1 LAISAICSREF
12 GCPKW
17 KLVAQA
23 VADLN
28 AASTSYVDEHDFEKM
43 LPVLNGLG
51 GDNQSQGS
59 WLALSTDER
68 NELQQMTNE
77 SKTFDGTRM
86 LLPLIYTCFHMLY
99 DPDGVI
105 SRSSNKALKC
115 LVTTCSESALS
126 NMDGKVDLHQN
137 RWVKLI
143 ETTVVPCLKI
153 GITTKHL
160 ATRRIFILLL
170 SHVARH
176 FVGCNSVHLYGDLRC
191 LIRDDDQELDFFLN
205 VTHVQLHR
213 RARAFN
219 RLRKVLCAH
228 AGQLP
233 LFSDQSFGNILLPL
247 AMHPVYECNS
257 KDEESYVIEAIAT
270 VGEISKHLPWSKY
283 NSTLQS
289 VLNNLGRYPDQER
302 FLIAMLCAIIDAF
315 HFSVETGEDTSVYKE
330 DQAQQSSQ
338 GNGVSHTQT

>member
-1 LAISAICSREF
+1 LAISAICSREYA
-12 GCPKW
+12 CPEW

-51 GDNQSQGS
+51 GDSQSKGS
-59 WLALSTDER
+59 WLALSKGASEGPQQLT
-68 NELQQMTNE
+68 NEL
-77 SKTFDGTRM
+77 KTSFDGTRI

-105 SRSSNKALKC
+105 SRSSNKALKS
-115 LVTTCSESALS
+115 LVTACSESVTS
-126 NMDGKVDLHQN
+126 NTEESDDVYQN
-137 RWVKLI
+137 QFLKLV
-143 ETTVVPCLKI
+143 ETTLVPCLKI

-160 ATRRIFILLL
+160 ASRRIFILLL

-176 FVGCNSVHLYGDLRC
+176 FVGCKSVHLYGDLRC

-213 RARAFN
+213 RTRALN
-219 RLRKVLCAH
+219 RLRKILCAH
-228 AGQLP
+228 DDSGSQLP
-233 LFSDQSFGNILLPL
+233 LFSDQTFGNILLPL
-247 AMHPVYECNS
+247 AMHPVYECSS
-257 KDEESYVIEAIAT
+257 KDEEAYVVEAIAT
-270 VGEISKHLPWSKY
+270 VGQITKHLAWGKY

-289 VLNNLGRYPDQER
+289 VLNNMCRYPDQER
-302 FLIAMLCAIIDAF
+302 YLIAMLCAIIDGF
-315 HFSVETGEDTSVYKE
+315 HFSVETGGNSNVCGE
-330 DQAQQSSQ
+330 DQAPQLTQ
-338 GNGVSHTQT
+338 GNGVS